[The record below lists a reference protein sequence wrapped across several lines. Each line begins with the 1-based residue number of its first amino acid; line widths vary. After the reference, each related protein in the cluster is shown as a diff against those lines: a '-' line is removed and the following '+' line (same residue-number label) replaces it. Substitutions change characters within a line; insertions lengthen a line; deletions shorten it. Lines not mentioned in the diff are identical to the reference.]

1 MNSSLDSGAD
11 VSATDLTDTESRAY
25 QIIQDAGRYHQ
36 SELWKALD
44 VSSRTGTRVARS
56 LAEKGLIT
64 RTETAHN
71 GSKTYELRPERAS
84 EEAATPASPTEQSV
98 GESST
103 IDALSEPEQ
112 AVLGAVKRDGE
123 LPVRSLIREFDSGQ
137 ETIEDAIDALLEREL
152 VEIERQRLYGR
163 ESVLISIAN

>member
-1 MNSSLDSGAD
+1 MNSSLDSGD
-11 VSATDLTDTESRAY
+11 DSPTTDLTDTESRAY
-25 QIIQDAGRYHQ
+25 RIIQDAGRYHQ

-64 RTETAHN
+64 RTETAHD

-84 EEAATPASPTEQSV
+84 EEMATSTSPADQSA
-98 GESST
+98 ESSS
-103 IDALSEPEQ
+103 IDALSESEK
-112 AVLGAVKRDGE
+112 AVLDAVKREGE
-123 LPVRSLIREFDSGQ
+123 RPVRALIREFDAGQ
-137 ETIEDAIDALLEREL
+137 ETIEDAIDALLDREL

-163 ESVLISIAN
+163 ESVLISVAT